1 MNKLYI
7 SGIILVVIFSICYV
21 GYKSVNLISDK
32 SQFFLNEIEDC
43 KEDFSRSKE
52 IYERFKDYWDKNSKI
67 LGMLVHHEHLE
78 EIEQDISE
86 LESGIEEKE
95 WLEVSKSCKCA
106 KSKFENLKKT
116 YEVSLENII

>member
-7 SGIILVVIFSICYV
+7 SGIILVIIFSICCL
-21 GYKSVNLISDK
+21 GYKSINLISDK
-32 SQFFLNEIEDC
+32 SEFFLSEIENK
-43 KEDFSRSKE
+43 KENFMESKE
-52 IYERFKDYWDKNSKI
+52 IYEKFKNYWDKNSKI

-78 EIEQDISE
+78 EIEQNISE

-95 WLEVSKSCKCA
+95 WSEVSKSCKCA